1 MAIWASK
8 VANNPVY
15 QHQLDM
21 KPLAHDM
28 SFPALE
34 VEIGCWQEQ
43 IEETGLLPTE
53 LMEEA
58 EGLAVNRWF
67 ILYLLNNKLTEQAEK
82 ELARM
87 NRDAYDGTL
96 GGVWLYLAEM
106 AVQIELNDFSEALTA
121 GEHAVRMLANL
132 DVERTQEDY
141 MAIVAAVIYNL
152 ARVHHIVG
160 ENVKAE
166 KELLKAQ
173 KLLEKLAKKNKTRF
187 GASIVNAIEASTT
200 IFNSRLKQMNVLA
213 HYQVATDLYLDK
225 AHKGVTQ
232 AIYDL
237 VDSLQK
243 EGDLH
248 LKIGNYRDAV
258 KYYTKAL
265 RYQKKV
271 TTKMGERELRI
282 SINMGRAL
290 LHITTR
296 QSTGEQLLRSLLPL
310 AERLDAGNEKNE
322 IQALLEHKGKSFDF
336 MGFIKKIF

>member
-1 MAIWASK
+1 
-8 VANNPVY
+8 
-15 QHQLDM
+15 
-21 KPLAHDM
+21 
-28 SFPALE
+28 
-34 VEIGCWQEQ
+34 
-43 IEETGLLPTE
+43 
-53 LMEEA
+53 
-58 EGLAVNRWF
+58 
-67 ILYLLNNKLTEQAEK
+67 
-82 ELARM
+82 
-87 NRDAYDGTL
+87 
-96 GGVWLYLAEM
+96 
-106 AVQIELNDFSEALTA
+106 
-121 GEHAVRMLANL
+121 
-132 DVERTQEDY
+132 
-141 MAIVAAVIYNL
+141 MAIVAGVIYNL

-213 HYQVATDLYLDK
+213 HYQVTTDLYLDK
-225 AHKGVTQ
+225 ANKGITQ
-232 AIYDL
+232 AIHDL

-290 LHITTR
+290 LHITAR

>member
-1 MAIWASK
+1 
-8 VANNPVY
+8 
-15 QHQLDM
+15 M
-21 KPLAHDM
+21 KPLAHNM

-34 VEIGCWQEQ
+34 VEINHWQEQ
-43 IEETGLLPTE
+43 IKETGILPVELVEETESL
-53 LMEEA
+53 
-58 EGLAVNRWF
+58 VVHRWF
-67 ILYLLNNKLTEQAEK
+67 ILYLLNNGQVEQAEK
-82 ELARM
+82 ELATI
-87 NRDAYDGTL
+87 NRDTYDGTL

-106 AVQIELNDFSEALTA
+106 SVQIEQNDFSEALIA
-121 GEHAVRMLANL
+121 GEQALRMLA
-132 DVERTQEDY
+132 DMDIDRSHEDY
-141 MAIVAAVIYNL
+141 IAIVAGVLYNL

-160 ENVKAE
+160 ENIKAE
-166 KELLKAQ
+166 KELMKAQ
-173 KLLEKLAKKNKTRF
+173 KLLEKLAKSNKLRF
-187 GASIVNAIEASTT
+187 GASIINAIEASTT

-225 AHKGVTQ
+225 AHKGITQ
-232 AIYDL
+232 AIHDL

-271 TTKMGERELRI
+271 TPKMGERELRI

-310 AERLDAGNEKNE
+310 AERLDALNEKNE
-322 IQALLEHKGKSFDF
+322 IQALLEHKGKTFDF
-336 MGFIKKIF
+336 MAFLKKMF

>member
-1 MAIWASK
+1 
-8 VANNPVY
+8 
-15 QHQLDM
+15 
-21 KPLAHDM
+21 
-28 SFPALE
+28 
-34 VEIGCWQEQ
+34 
-43 IEETGLLPTE
+43 
-53 LMEEA
+53 
-58 EGLAVNRWF
+58 
-67 ILYLLNNKLTEQAEK
+67 
-82 ELARM
+82 
-87 NRDAYDGTL
+87 
-96 GGVWLYLAEM
+96 
-106 AVQIELNDFSEALTA
+106 
-121 GEHAVRMLANL
+121 
-132 DVERTQEDY
+132 
-141 MAIVAAVIYNL
+141 
-152 ARVHHIVG
+152 
-160 ENVKAE
+160 
-166 KELLKAQ
+166 
-173 KLLEKLAKKNKTRF
+173 
-187 GASIVNAIEASTT
+187 
-200 IFNSRLKQMNVLA
+200 MNVLA

>member
-1 MAIWASK
+1 
-8 VANNPVY
+8 
-15 QHQLDM
+15 
-21 KPLAHDM
+21 M

-243 EGDLH
+243 EGDCVIL
-248 LKIGNYRDAV
+248 NM
-258 KYYTKAL
+258 L
-265 RYQKKV
+265 RFV
-271 TTKMGERELRI
+271 
-282 SINMGRAL
+282 
-290 LHITTR
+290 
-296 QSTGEQLLRSLLPL
+296 
-310 AERLDAGNEKNE
+310 
-322 IQALLEHKGKSFDF
+322 
-336 MGFIKKIF
+336 

>member
-1 MAIWASK
+1 
-8 VANNPVY
+8 
-15 QHQLDM
+15 M

-34 VEIGCWQEQ
+34 VEINHWQEQ
-43 IEETGLLPTE
+43 IKETGMLPAE
-53 LMEEA
+53 LMEET
-58 EGLAVNRWF
+58 ESLAVHRWF
-67 ILYLLNNKLTEQAEK
+67 ILYLLNNGQVEQAEK
-82 ELARM
+82 ELATI

-106 AVQIELNDFSEALTA
+106 SVQIEQNDFSEALIA
-121 GEHAVRMLANL
+121 GEQALRMLADMDIDRSL
-132 DVERTQEDY
+132 EDY
-141 MAIVAAVIYNL
+141 VAIVAGVIYNL

-160 ENVKAE
+160 ENIKAE
-166 KELLKAQ
+166 KELMKAQ
-173 KLLEKLAKKNKTRF
+173 KLLEKLAKRNKSRF

-225 AHKGVTQ
+225 AHKGITQ
-232 AIYDL
+232 AIHDL

-271 TTKMGERELRI
+271 TPKMGERELRI

-296 QSTGEQLLRSLLPL
+296 QATGEQLLRSLLPL
-310 AERLDAGNEKNE
+310 AERLDALNEKNE
-322 IQALLEHKGKSFDF
+322 IQALLEHKGKAFDF
-336 MGFIKKIF
+336 MAFLKKMF

>member
-1 MAIWASK
+1 
-8 VANNPVY
+8 
-15 QHQLDM
+15 M

-34 VEIGCWQEQ
+34 VEINHWQEQ
-43 IEETGLLPTE
+43 IMETGMLPIE
-53 LMEEA
+53 LMGETES
-58 EGLAVNRWF
+58 LAVHRWF
-67 ILYLLNNKLTEQAEK
+67 ILYLLNNGQPERVEK
-82 ELARM
+82 ELAII
-87 NRDAYDGTL
+87 NRDAYIGTL
-96 GGVWLYLAEM
+96 GGAWLYLAEM
-106 AVQIELNDFSEALTA
+106 SVQIEQNDFSEALIA
-121 GEHAVRMLANL
+121 GEQALRMLA
-132 DVERTQEDY
+132 DMDIDRSHEDY
-141 MAIVAAVIYNL
+141 IAIVAGVLYNL

-160 ENVKAE
+160 ENIKAE
-166 KELLKAQ
+166 KELMKAQ
-173 KLLEKLAKKNKTRF
+173 KLLEKLAKSNKLRF
-187 GASIVNAIEASTT
+187 GASIINAIEASTT

-225 AHKGVTQ
+225 AHKGITQ
-232 AIYDL
+232 AIHDL

-271 TTKMGERELRI
+271 TPKMGERELRI

-310 AERLDAGNEKNE
+310 AERLDALNEKNE
-322 IQALLEHKGKSFDF
+322 IQALLEHKGKTFDF
-336 MGFIKKIF
+336 MAFLKKMF